1 MKTVALISLTLA
13 LCVAHLHAQVE
24 VAPNPANDIPT
35 SFDVDAISFASST
48 SKLSRLDIYAAI
60 SYDLLSFVKVE
71 DKFVASYEMTI
82 SIHDA
87 VNSLVSEK
95 LWTEEVK
102 TSNFDQSVSS
112 GSYSLVQRS
121 IELAPG
127 AYKITLICRDLESR
141 VTRTV
146 VKQLTVSD
154 YTKPGLQLSD
164 IMIVSKLVEKEGRK
178 SITPSIS
185 GNVGILTDPI
195 HLFFEAY
202 NEPKLDSVKFV
213 STVLTPHNE
222 TALKTDTTIA
232 LLPGRNQVFLRVDQ
246 TSLPIGEYRI
256 YVQAYAA
263 GKSDQPLAT
272 TSRAFV
278 VRWNALPKSVKNL
291 DEAVEELV
299 YIAKEKELDYIKAAP
314 TPEEKQK
321 RFMEFW
327 KKRDPNP
334 NTIRNE
340 KMERYY
346 ARVDYANKHF
356 KHYREGWRTDMG
368 MVYIRFG
375 PPSSVDRHPMDSD
388 SKPYEVWSYYT
399 LNYSFVFIDRTGF
412 GDYQL
417 AQPIWDIWQR
427 SGNIQDDGL

>member
-1 MKTVALISLTLA
+1 
-13 LCVAHLHAQVE
+13 
-24 VAPNPANDIPT
+24 
-35 SFDVDAISFASST
+35 
-48 SKLSRLDIYAAI
+48 
-60 SYDLLSFVKVE
+60 
-71 DKFVASYEMTI
+71 
-82 SIHDA
+82 